1 MNSTILRGKGI
12 VVTRPRA
19 QAGEMLTLLEAQGA
33 RPILFPAVEIEA
45 PENWQSLDDALHRL
59 VAYDW

>member
-33 RPILFPAVEIEA
+33 RAILFPAVEIEA
-45 PENWQSLDDALHRL
+45 PE
-59 VAYDW
+59 